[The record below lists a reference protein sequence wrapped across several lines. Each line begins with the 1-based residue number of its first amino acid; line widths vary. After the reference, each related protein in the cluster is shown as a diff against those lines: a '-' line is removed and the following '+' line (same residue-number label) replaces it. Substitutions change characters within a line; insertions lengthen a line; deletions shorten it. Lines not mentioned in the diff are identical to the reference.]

1 MMFDVWIGGSFF
13 AAALVVN
20 VVCVLFY
27 AACMLVCCIF
37 MILLPCSL
45 LVFLSVTI
53 LILAHSTHHAFQ
65 PQHRLHTRWTPRRRR
80 RISTTTAPL
89 QLPLSIPSITTTT
102 KPWLPLSL
110 LRLPGLMLEASSSQQ
125 QHQQLNVSHDGTI
138 SIVVSTE
145 EVEKDSEQD
154 DDILVAATNTFQD
167 EPEIDI
173 DTIEEEEDEED
184 ENENDDDVDD
194 DPHFLPLFAHHDQEW
209 LQEATDQFFDHE
221 IYPLGQLTESDVE
234 MITSLMAAWAR
245 CRSSHAAVTVERLLQ
260 RVVEDLRYSSSQS
273 NGKTARE
280 NNTDEN
286 VESNIDERAR
296 SQMMHTRMYIHAMEA
311 WAKSTVKG
319 GHLRAM
325 QIHDALVQQH
335 AATRNACIAPTLD
348 SFNTLLKCLA
358 RSGDYENAPRLCE
371 QVLQS
376 MIATLHPGEQEEGE
390 QEDEP
395 RDDNQQLF
403 LRIKPDDTSFAYILD
418 AYARSAAAAAITT
431 FSPTSSSSSL
441 LRRDYTERCRQLF
454 ALMDELHVSKT
465 VYTYSALQYVYAR
478 SGRSDA
484 PQQCMDILQEML
496 DSCSSSSSS
505 SSSTTGGAPLQ
516 HAQYLHQHGDVVKPI
531 VMNFN
536 AVLNAASRNPN
547 MTHAKM
553 ASDLLEHME
562 LPVEQGGYDVE
573 PDRLSYA
580 LTILAC
586 TRAAA
591 VSASEESSL
600 EGVWLAEQNLEKM
613 EARARLEEAK
623 RLEISSAAPASV
635 RLDVE
640 CFNVVLT
647 AMSRS
652 TRIMPDAT
660 TRMWR
665 IIQRMEQYAGFNQ
678 TINNA
683 FSNNNINSNNTWMTT
698 TEAGNATRLETGMEV
713 VRPNVRSY
721 NALLNAMARAS
732 GSIDQDNS
740 EKNNMTN
747 SDDIDDCL
755 ARQAEQVL
763 QRMFQLHHQGIPGV
777 LPDVFSFAAVLMAYQ
792 RASSSNPQAAIRA
805 DGLVRYMEELY
816 VARTI
821 PAPPDV
827 YHYTILC
834 GTWAKSSSLHYYSNS
849 KTSTSTLVKGR
860 RAAYKNNRASERC
873 VQILVHMMKRHQE
886 GYPNV
891 KPNVRTFNA
900 VLDCLAR
907 TGQGERAEQLLYYM
921 LNLYS
926 KQGDRSARPDSFSFN
941 SVIRAFSRDGIVKG
955 SGRRAEAVLDRFLE
969 YYDEEMSKTSTADN
983 KNSNMTLSSS
993 STYTVRPDLRSFTN
1007 IIAFYEKSKELDAPY
1022 RAEYVLNRLISLFKD
1037 GQKHLAPTQFAIAS
1051 VMDSYSATK
1060 HPDAGRNAERLLR
1073 LAHDLND
1080 KYGAKIPVNTS
1091 LMNRVLYAWANCG
1104 DTDAG
1109 RAAQMNL
1116 DLMEEQCEQGA
1127 IGMCPNSRTYRLV
1140 LSAWSRSMNSDKAQR
1155 ALGII
1160 ERIKEQQRSGKR
1172 GVSLDEHHYTIAINT
1187 CAFVDAGAEA
1197 ESEAFRIAV
1206 NLFDEITAS
1215 DELHPTSSTY
1225 GWFIQC
1231 GQLGVPEGVKTA
1243 HIERA
1248 FLRCCE
1254 DGLVD
1259 LFVFNRLKS
1268 VVSDSVFTRL
1278 VTKGRNSRGR
1288 YSFANLPAEWTKN
1301 LSPWAPR
1308 KNQ

>member
-1 MMFDVWIGGSFF
+1 
-13 AAALVVN
+13 
-20 VVCVLFY
+20 
-27 AACMLVCCIF
+27 
-37 MILLPCSL
+37 MIPLPCYL
-45 LVFLSVTI
+45 LI
-53 LILAHSTHHAFQ
+53 INIILALPAHHAFQ
-65 PQHRLHTRWTPRRRR
+65 SQFPPSKRR
-80 RISTTTAPL
+80 RIHSPLQSPISRSLTSSSTT
-89 QLPLSIPSITTTT
+89 
-102 KPWLPLSL
+102 PWLLSL
-110 LRLPGLMLEASSSQQ
+110 TTRLLQVPSSQ
-125 QHQQLNVSHDGTI
+125 QQLNVSDDGIVLI
-138 SIVVSTE
+138 SARSD
-145 EVEKDSEQD
+145 EKDNHGEPNIDVAVAVADNMYQDVSEM
-154 DDILVAATNTFQD
+154 
-167 EPEIDI
+167 DI
-173 DTIEEEEDEED
+173 DDTTEEEEDDDDD
-184 ENENDDDVDD
+184 ESENDDDESHGE
-194 DPHFLPLFAHHDQEW
+194 HFLPLFAHSPEW
-209 LQEATDQFFDHE
+209 LQEATDQFFDHD

-234 MITSLMAAWAR
+234 IITSLMAAWAQ

-260 RVVEDLRYSSSQS
+260 RVVEDLRYCQSRRTAGSSSS
-273 NGKTARE
+273 KDDDCD
-280 NNTDEN
+280 DEN
-286 VESNIDERAR
+286 ENAAASVDR
-296 SQMMHTRMYIHAMEA
+296 STSRPILMHTRMYIYAMEA
-311 WAKSTVKG
+311 WAKSGVKG

-325 QIHDALVQQH
+325 QIHDALMQQH
-335 AATRNACIAPTLD
+335 VATRNACLAPTLD

-358 RSGDYENAPRLCE
+358 KSGDFENAPRLCE

-376 MIATLHPGEQEEGE
+376 MIKTATLSSYPGGEEE
-390 QEDEP
+390 EEP
-395 RDDNQQLF
+395 GRRDNQQLF
-403 LRIKPDDTSFAYILD
+403 LRLKPDAISFSSILD
-418 AYARSAAAAAITT
+418 AYARSAAAAATT
-431 FSPTSSSSSL
+431 FSSSSSTS
-441 LRRDYTERCRQLF
+441 LRRDYTERCRQVF
-454 ALMDELHVSKT
+454 ALMDELHVSKN
-465 VYTYSALQYVYAR
+465 VYTYSALQNVYAR

-484 PQQCMDILQEML
+484 PQQCRDILQEML
-496 DSCSSSSSS
+496 DNDAACRKS
-505 SSSTTGGAPLQ
+505 GGGIHGEEQPLQ
-516 HAQYLHQHGDVVKPI
+516 QQQQHHVDIVKPN
-531 VMNFN
+531 VMNYN
-536 AVLNAASRNPN
+536 AVLNAASRTPS

-553 ASDLLEHME
+553 ASDLLERME
-562 LPVEQGGYDVE
+562 LPAEQGGHDVQ

-591 VSASEESSL
+591 AAAGDEESSL
-600 EGVWLAEQNLEKM
+600 EGVWLAERNLEKM
-613 EARARLEEAK
+613 EARAKLEEAK

-678 TINNA
+678 TKNSNA
-683 FSNNNINSNNTWMTT
+683 NSGSSTNNNNNNTWMTT
-698 TEAGNATRLETGMEV
+698 TTETSNVARLESGMEV

-732 GSIDQDNS
+732 GSMDQDDNS
-740 EKNNMTN
+740 NDNNMTN
-747 SDDIDDCL
+747 SNDIDDCL

-763 QRMFQLHHQGIPGV
+763 QHMFQLHYQGIPSV

-792 RASSSNPQAAIRA
+792 RSSSTNPQAAIRA

-849 KTSTSTLVKGR
+849 KTSSSLVKGR
-860 RAAYKNNRASERC
+860 RSAYKNNRASERC
-873 VQILVHMMKRHQE
+873 VQILAHMMKRHQE

-921 LNLYS
+921 LNLYL
-926 KQGDRSARPDSFSFN
+926 KQGDKSARPDSFSFN
-941 SVIRAFSRDGIVKG
+941 SVIRAFSRDGNVKG

-969 YYDEEMSKTSTADN
+969 YYEEEMSKTSTDDTS
-983 KNSNMTLSSS
+983 NSITTSSS
-993 STYTVRPDLRSFTN
+993 LSTYAVRPDLRSFTN
-1007 IIAFYEKSKELDAPY
+1007 IIAFYERSKELDAPY
-1022 RAEYVLNRLISLFKD
+1022 RAEYLLNRLVSLFKD
-1037 GQKHLAPTQFAIAS
+1037 GQKHLAPTQFAITS
-1051 VMDSYSATK
+1051 VMDSYSAAK

-1073 LAHDLND
+1073 LVHELND
-1080 KYGAKIPVNTS
+1080 KYGAKIPINTS
-1091 LMNRVLYAWANCG
+1091 LMNRVLYAWSNCG

-1109 RAAQMNL
+1109 RAAQMHL
-1116 DLMEEQCEQGA
+1116 DLMEEQCGQGS

-1155 ALGII
+1155 VLGII

-1172 GVSLDEHHYTIAINT
+1172 GVCLDEHHYTLAINT

-1197 ESEAFRIAV
+1197 ESEAFRIAA
-1206 NLFDEITAS
+1206 NLFAEIMAS
-1215 DELHPTSSTY
+1215 DKLHPTSSTY

-1231 GQLGVPEGVKTA
+1231 GQLGVPEGVKNA
-1243 HIERA
+1243 HMERA
-1248 FLRCCE
+1248 FLCCCE

-1259 LFVFNRLKS
+1259 QFVFNRLKT

-1278 VTKGRNSRGR
+1278 VANGRNSRGR
-1288 YSFANLPAEWTKN
+1288 YSFANLPLEWTRN
-1301 LSPWAPR
+1301 LSPWTPR
-1308 KNQ
+1308 KKQ